1 MYQQLFAIFTAF
13 LAFPSLSFGQSD
25 IDWPD
30 HQIKPASPTIY
41 PLFSHGSG
49 CPGSSERDDTLIG
62 ATMGASRPDGT
73 FEAMIYLPDSM
84 SVKAPDETSKACLS
98 AWQVRM
104 TFSSFFAPHI
114 PEFPQQ
120 RSTRQLISSPWE
132 ISNSTGYAMRLHK
145 IGVVNGT
152 GVAGGYTLREGD
164 EFTWTTQYIV
174 PSNGS
179 LRWEPVAPSTTYG
192 FTRITDKVHL
202 VGPMTPPEPNS
213 QNISEVYKEATVIDE
228 KELVPLP
235 CGDAV
240 FAIYTEF
247 NLKAKS
253 KDAKV
258 EPYPVGH
265 FELDITHD
273 WVKC

>member
-1 MYQQLFAIFTAF
+1 MYQQLFAALAAS
-13 LAFPSLSFGQSD
+13 LAFPSFSFGQD
-25 IDWPD
+25 LDWPD
-30 HQIKPASPTIY
+30 HQIKPASPIIY
-41 PLFSHGSG
+41 PLFSQGSG
-49 CPGSSERDDTLIG
+49 CPGSSEKENTLIG
-62 ATMGASRPDGT
+62 RTMGGSYPDGT
-73 FEAMIYLPDSM
+73 FQATIYLPNSM
-84 SVKAPDETSKACLS
+84 TVQASDETRKDCLS
-98 AWQVRM
+98 VWQV
-104 TFSSFFAPHI
+104 
-114 PEFPQQ
+114 
-120 RSTRQLISSPWE
+120 
-132 ISNSTGYAMRLHK
+132 SNSTGYAMRLHK
-145 IGVVNGT
+145 TGAVNGT

-179 LRWEPVAPSTTYG
+179 LRWEPVAPSTTFG

-202 VGPMTPPEPNS
+202 VGPMTLPDNQHIS
-213 QNISEVYKEATVIDE
+213 QLYKEATTIDE

-253 KDAKV
+253 KDAIV
-258 EPYPVGH
+258 EPYPLGH

-273 WVKC
+273 WVKCEDGKPVA